1 MEFDVIIPARYAS
14 TRLPGKAL
22 LEIAGKPLIRW
33 VYDCARKSSAQRI
46 IVATDDERIKKTVE
60 RFGGEA
66 YLTRSGHQSGS
77 DRIAELS
84 DRLDLPD
91 NGVVVNVQGDEPR
104 MPGVLID
111 QVARIL
117 LEDDAAIVST
127 ACHRIHSMEELIDPS
142 VVKVVRDKKGRAMYF
157 SRSPIPWSR
166 GGNAEDA
173 HAYRHIG
180 IYGFRAS
187 FLGKFTTWPMS
198 KLEKTEQ
205 LEQLR
210 ILENGVTI
218 HVCEASVSPGPGID
232 TPEHLERFRNLV
244 SQNG

>member
-14 TRLPGKAL
+14 TRLPGKPL
-22 LEIAGKPLIRW
+22 HDIAGKPLIRW
-33 VYDCARKSSAQRI
+33 VYDCARKSSAQRV

-66 YLTRSGHQSGS
+66 YLTRSEHQSGS
-77 DRIAELS
+77 DRIAELI
-84 DRLDLPD
+84 DGLEWPD

-117 LEDDAAIVST
+117 VEDDSTSVST
-127 ACHRIHSMEELIDPS
+127 ACHRIHSMEELIDPN

-157 SRSPIPWSR
+157 SRASIPWSR
-166 GGNAEDA
+166 GGNAENVP
-173 HAYRHIG
+173 AYRHIG
-180 IYGFRAS
+180 IYGFRAG
-187 FLGKFTTWPMS
+187 FLGEFSSWPIS
-198 KLEKTEQ
+198 ELEKTEQ